1 MIRWTSAG
9 TALAVGLIAAALS
22 ACGSSTTSAGPSGG
36 SFPVTVGTGSG
47 AITLTAKPVRIVSLS
62 ATATEDLFAIGAG
75 SQVVAVDKDSD
86 YPASAPH
93 TQLDAYQLNAEAV
106 AAHQPDLVVEAGLTP
121 AQVGQLT
128 KLHIPVL
135 VEPAATN
142 LDEAYAQISELGTA
156 TGHVAEA
163 SSLVASMK
171 AKVASIVS
179 EAPKTTATFYYELD
193 PTYYSVTSST
203 FVGQLFKMLNLTSI
217 ADKAQGA
224 AAAGGYPQLSGEYVL
239 KSNPG
244 YIFLADTV
252 CCGQNANKVGARPGW
267 SAISAVSGGRVIA
280 LNDDI
285 ASRWGPR
292 VVDLLQTIAD
302 AVKNHPAK

>member
-1 MIRWTSAG
+1 MNRWTSAR
-9 TALAVGLIAAALS
+9 TAAAVAVLAAGLS
-22 ACGSSTTSAGPSGG
+22 ACGTSTGSAGTTGG
-36 SFPVTVGTGSG
+36 SFPVSVGSSTA
-47 AITLTAKPVRIVSLS
+47 AITLTAKPIRIVSLS

-106 AAHQPDLVVEAGLTP
+106 AAYKPDLVIEAGLTP

-128 KLHIPVL
+128 RLHIPVL
-135 VEPAATN
+135 IEPAAAN
-142 LDEAYAQISELGTA
+142 LDEAYAQINELGKA
-156 TGHVAEA
+156 TGHVSEA
-163 SSLVASMK
+163 ADLVTSMK
-171 AKVASIVS
+171 SKVASII
-179 EAPKTTATFYYELD
+179 AQTPKTSGTFYYELD

-203 FVGQLFKMLNLTSI
+203 FVGQLFKMLDLTSI
-217 ADKAQGA
+217 ADRTSN
-224 AAAGGYPQLSGEYVL
+224 AAGGYPQLSGEFVL

-244 YIFLADTV
+244 YVFLADSI
-252 CCGQNANKVGARPGW
+252 CCGQNAAKVGTRPGW
-267 SAISAVSGGRVIA
+267 SALSAVSGGRVIA

-302 AVKNHPAK
+302 AIKTHPVK